1 MSGLI
6 EGLPDAISLRCL
18 AYIPYY
24 LHPKLALV
32 SRSWKAAIR
41 SVELFRA
48 RQEVGFSEDFLC
60 VCSYHPNNT
69 WQLYDPLPNHWM
81 TLPEL
86 PSKRMH
92 LGNFCTVS
100 TSQKLF
106 VLGGRSIAVDPVTGD
121 RDDNFST
128 NEVWSF
134 DPITRM
140 WSMRAPMLV
149 PRAMFACCV
158 VDGKIIVAGGFTSK
172 SKSTSKAEMYDSE
185 KDVWTLLPDLLQTHD
200 STCNGWV
207 IRGKMH
213 IVYNGVS
220 TVQVLDS
227 LEMKW
232 RVEDYGWL
240 PGLKAVVGDSLYVMS
255 LTQGVVFK
263 QYGRA
268 WKVFVLATQF
278 LQRIGMAVV
287 GFRGDLYAI
296 GGVIHP
302 NRTGGDLTKLSDVHV
317 LNLRDEEPTWHSAAQ
332 MSRCQGTVLG
342 CTELRI

>member
-1 MSGLI
+1 MSALI

-24 LHPKLALV
+24 LHPKLELV

-41 SVELFRA
+41 STELFRA
-48 RQEVGFSEDFLC
+48 RQEVGLYEDFLC

-69 WQLYDPLPNHWM
+69 WQLYDPLHNLWT

-86 PSKRMH
+86 PSKRTH
-92 LGNFCTVS
+92 LSYFGVVS

-106 VLGGRSIAVDPVTGD
+106 VLGGRGDAVNPVTGD
-121 RDDNFST
+121 PDDNFPT

-134 DPITRM
+134 DPITRT
-140 WSMRAPMLV
+140 WSLQPPMLES
-149 PRAMFACCV
+149 RLMFACCV

-185 KDVWTLLPDLLQTHD
+185 KDVWIPLPDLLHTYH
-200 STCNGWV
+200 STCIGLV
-207 IRGKMH
+207 IGGKMH
-213 IVYNGVS
+213 VIYNGVT
-220 TVQVLDS
+220 TVQIFDS

-240 PGLKAVVGDSLYVMS
+240 AGRKAVVGDSLYVMT
-255 LTQGVVFK
+255 LTRGFVVK
-263 QYGRA
+263 QDGGD
-268 WKVFVLATQF
+268 WQIIDSATQF
-278 LQRIGMAVV
+278 LRRMGMAVV
-287 GFRGDLYAI
+287 GFRGDLYMI
-296 GGVIHP
+296 GGVIP
-302 NRTGGDLTKLSDVHV
+302 SNRAGGDLTKLSDVHV
-317 LNLRDEEPTWHSAAQ
+317 LKLRDEKPTWYCAAQ
-332 MSRCQGTVLG
+332 MSRCHGTVLG

>member
-1 MSGLI
+1 MSSLI

-24 LHPKLALV
+24 LLPKLELV

-41 SVELFRA
+41 SAELFRA
-48 RQEVGFSEDFLC
+48 RHEVGLYEDFLC
-60 VCSYHPNNT
+60 VSSYHPNNT
-69 WQLYDPLPNHWM
+69 WQLYDPLQNLWM

-86 PSKRMH
+86 PSKRRH
-92 LGNFCTVS
+92 LANFGAVS
-100 TSQKLF
+100 ISQKLF
-106 VLGGRSIAVDPVTGD
+106 VLGGRSDAVDPVTGD

-134 DPITRM
+134 DAVTRM

-158 VDGKIIVAGGFTSK
+158 VDGKIVVAGGFTSI

-185 KDVWTLLPDLLQTHD
+185 KDIWIPLPDLPHTHD
-200 STCNGWV
+200 STCIGLV
-207 IRGKMH
+207 IGGKMH
-213 IVYNGVS
+213 IVYNGES
-220 TVQVLDS
+220 TVQVFES
-227 LEMKW
+227 SEIKW

-240 PGLKAVVGDSLYVMS
+240 HGLKAVVGDSLYVMS
-255 LTQGVVFK
+255 LTQGFVFK
-263 QYGRA
+263 QDGPD
-268 WKVFVLATQF
+268 WQVIVLATQF
-278 LQRIGMAVV
+278 LRRIGMAVI
-287 GFRGDLYAI
+287 GFRGELYMI
-296 GGVIHP
+296 GGVIHS
-302 NRTGGDLTKLSDVHV
+302 NRGNGDLIKLSDVRV
-317 LNLRDEEPTWHSAAQ
+317 LNLRDEKPTWHCAAQ